1 VIASAGTGI
10 MLPSLLTW
18 VVSNLSL
25 AERGRGTGRWTAAL
39 FLGEFLCPL
48 LVIALSGALSTIA
61 VAVAVVGVLS
71 VLVAVAVRVLRPA

>member
-1 VIASAGTGI
+1 

-18 VVSNLSL
+18 VVSGLSL

-48 LVIALSGALSTIA
+48 LVIAVSGALSGIA
-61 VAVAVVGVLS
+61 AAVAVVGVLS
-71 VLVAVAVRVLRPA
+71 VVVAVVVRQLRLA